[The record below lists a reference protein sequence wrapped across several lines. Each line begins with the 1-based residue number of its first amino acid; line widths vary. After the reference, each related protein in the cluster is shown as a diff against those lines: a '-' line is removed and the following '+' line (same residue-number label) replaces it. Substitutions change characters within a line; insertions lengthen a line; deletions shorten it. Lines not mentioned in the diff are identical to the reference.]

1 MKDSTFYFKGLLAV
15 GPYKGYVV
23 LFCRLFTR
31 FAMIRV
37 AMLGLMVVAP
47 LLIVAGV
54 SADSMGR
61 WQPWPLR
68 KDMVLPKVRN
78 PDAVRTERSGWLV

>member
-54 SADSMGR
+54 SADAR
-61 WQPWPLR
+61 IVFYLR
-68 KDMVLPKVRN
+68 DDAGAPVDTAKVNVPR
-78 PDAVRTERSGWLV
+78 RSSTG